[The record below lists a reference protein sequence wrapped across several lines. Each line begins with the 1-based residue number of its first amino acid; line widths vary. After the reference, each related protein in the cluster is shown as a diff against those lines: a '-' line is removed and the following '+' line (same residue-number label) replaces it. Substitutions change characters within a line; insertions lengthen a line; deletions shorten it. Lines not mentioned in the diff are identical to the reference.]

1 MIRQP
6 LRTFGALMNA
16 VRQEAAMGSVYRRRE
31 LNTRPGGRKNNGGAR
46 SGAGRAALRR
56 RGAARGRRR
65 FRLLV
70 KTPHAFDLSAYL
82 RQLPPRRQNRRGSKS
97 TSTRR
102 EIG

>member
-1 MIRQP
+1 
-6 LRTFGALMNA
+6 
-16 VRQEAAMGSVYRRRE
+16 MGSVYRRGE

-70 KTPHAFDLSAYL
+70 KTPRAFDLSAYL
-82 RQLPPRRQNRRGSKS
+82 RQWLAAAAKPTWKMKLEVDVDPQSLM
-97 TSTRR
+97 
-102 EIG
+102 